1 MERASRRW
9 IVVLLASGAAVFLAA
24 LVVVVPRERSA
35 RQSGAPVTRDDPADR
50 YADASACANC
60 HAKIARTYA
69 LTGMARSFARL
80 GSGRSRLG
88 TAGRLDHN
96 ASDRQYTMLQNDGRF
111 YQRRQE
117 IGFDGTEANVLEVEA
132 HYVIGSGNHAQTYLH
147 RNTDGR
153 LFEMPV
159 TWYSRQERPETG
171 AGAGYWAMSP
181 GYDKSAHQDF
191 RRLINQ
197 DCMSCHNGYPRAL
210 VTDDGNGPV
219 FPGAL
224 PEGIDCQRCHG
235 PGQAH
240 IDAAQAEDVEG
251 ARRTIANP
259 GRFDRERQLEACMQC
274 HLESTSGPLPFRIR
288 RYEHAPFSYMP
299 GKPLSDY
306 FIHFDHA
313 PGTGREDKFEIAGAA
328 YRLRKS
334 ACFQRSDM
342 TCLTCH
348 DPHDIPRG
356 AEAVQRYVAIC
367 QSCHGGAHRSG
378 MPPSPDVRRS
388 ASCLDCH
395 MPRRRTED
403 AIHVAMT
410 DHYIQRR
417 RPDRDLLA
425 PRTEPESYEYRGE
438 GALYYPPQL
447 ASTPE
452 NELYLA
458 LAQVQQ
464 GANLA
469 GGIPRLE
476 RAIQQ
481 YRPAR
486 PDIYHELAR
495 AYAKTSNLASVIRWC
510 EEALTRDR
518 TFVPALKELGGAALK
533 LGRLDD
539 AARSLEKAVAL
550 GRNDG
555 YALAD
560 LGNVYL
566 QQGRVDEAEQA
577 LRRALTIDGDLPQA
591 NNTLGLAALKRGDQA
606 QAEASFRAALRVQPD
621 LAEAQNNLATLLAGR
636 RAYREAAY
644 HFEKAIRSDPAYVD
658 AHHSYGLVLALMESY
673 PRAVTELE
681 TAVRLAPD
689 RAPARL
695 DLADVL
701 ARLGRVDEARR
712 EYTAAIRLDPAN
724 QEARAGLAALPR

>member
-1 MERASRRW
+1 MQRASRRW

-24 LVVVVPRERSA
+24 LFAVVPRDRSA
-35 RQSGAPVTRDDPADR
+35 PESGAAITRKNAADG

-60 HAKIARTYA
+60 HAKIANTYA

-80 GSGRSRLG
+80 GTGGSWPG
-88 TAGRLDHN
+88 TAGRLDHD
-96 ASDRQYTMLQNDGRF
+96 ASDRHYTMLQRDGRF
-111 YQRRQE
+111 YQRRHE
-117 IGFDGTEANVLEVEA
+117 IGFDGTETNTLEVEA
-132 HYVIGSGNHAQTYLH
+132 HYEIGSGNHAQTFLH
-147 RNTDGR
+147 RNPDGR

-159 TWYSRQERPETG
+159 SWYSRQERPETG

-181 GYDKSAHQDF
+181 GYDKSVHQDF
-191 RRLINQ
+191 RQLINQ

-210 VTDDGNGPV
+210 VTDAGNGPV
-219 FPGAL
+219 FTGAL

-240 IDAAQAEDVEG
+240 IDAIQSEDIDAG
-251 ARRTIANP
+251 RQTIVNP
-259 GRFDRERQLEACMQC
+259 GRLDRERKLEACMQC

-288 RYEHAPFSYMP
+288 RYERPPLSYVP
-299 GKPLSDY
+299 GKPLGDY

-313 PGTGREDKFEIAGAA
+313 AGAGREDKFEIAGAA

-348 DPHDIPRG
+348 NPHDIPRG

-367 QSCHGGAHRSG
+367 QSCHGGTHRSAI
-378 MPPSPDVRRS
+378 PQSPDVRRS
-388 ASCLDCH
+388 ATCLDCH
-395 MPRRRTED
+395 MPKRRTED
-403 AIHVAMT
+403 AVHVVMT

-417 RPDRDLLA
+417 RSAADLLA
-425 PRTEPESYEYRGE
+425 PRREPESYEYRGE
-438 GALYYPPQL
+438 VALYYPPQL

-476 RAIQQ
+476 RAIEQ
-481 YRPAR
+481 YRPTR
-486 PDIYHELAR
+486 PDIYYELAR
-495 AYAKTSNLASVIRWC
+495 AYAKTSNFASVIHWC
-510 EEALTRDR
+510 EEALTRDN
-518 TFVPALKELGGAALK
+518 TFVPALKELGAAALK

-539 AARSLEKAVAL
+539 AARSLEAAVGL
-550 GRNDG
+550 GPNDG

-566 QQGRVDEAEQA
+566 QQGRVDQAEQA

-606 QAEASFRAALRVQPD
+606 QAETSFRAALRIQPD

-658 AHHSYGLVLALMESY
+658 ARHSYGLVLALMQSFT
-673 PRAVTELE
+673 RAVTELE
-681 TAVRLAPD
+681 TAVRLAPN

-712 EYTAAIRLDPAN
+712 EYAAAIRLDPAN
-724 QEARAGLAALPR
+724 QEARAGLAALSR

>member
-1 MERASRRW
+1 MQRASSQW

-24 LVVVVPRERSA
+24 LFVGVPRDRRAPE
-35 RQSGAPVTRDDPADR
+35 SGTAVTREDTADG

-60 HAKIARTYA
+60 HAKIANTYA

-80 GSGRSRLG
+80 GSGRSWRG

-96 ASDRQYTMLQNDGRF
+96 ASDRHYTMLQRDGRF
-111 YQRRQE
+111 YQRRHE
-117 IGFDGTEANVLEVEA
+117 IGFDGTETNTLEVEA
-132 HYVIGSGNHAQTYLH
+132 HYVVGSGNHAQTFLH
-147 RNTDGR
+147 RTTDGR

-159 TWYSRQERPETG
+159 SWYSRQERPATG
-171 AGAGYWAMSP
+171 ARAGYWAMSP
-181 GYDKSAHQDF
+181 GYDKAVHQDF
-191 RRLINQ
+191 RQVINQ
-197 DCMSCHNGYPRAL
+197 DCMSCHNGYPRAP
-210 VTDDGNGPV
+210 VTDAGNGPV
-219 FPGAL
+219 FTGAL

-240 IDAAQAEDVEG
+240 IDAVQSEDVDAG
-251 ARRTIANP
+251 RQTIVNP
-259 GRFDRERQLEACMQC
+259 GRFDRERKLEACMQC

-288 RYEHAPFSYMP
+288 RYERQPLSYVP
-299 GKPLSDY
+299 GKPLGDY

-313 PGTGREDKFEIAGAA
+313 AGAGREDKFEIAGAA

-367 QSCHGGAHRSG
+367 QSCHRGTHRSG
-378 MPPSPDVRRS
+378 TPQSPDVRRS
-388 ASCLDCH
+388 ATCLDCH

-403 AIHVAMT
+403 AVHVVMT
-410 DHYIQRR
+410 DHNIQRR
-417 RPDRDLLA
+417 RPAADLLA
-425 PRTEPESYEYRGE
+425 PRREPESYEYRGE
-438 GALYYPPQL
+438 VALYYPPQL

-476 RAIQQ
+476 RAIEQ
-481 YRPAR
+481 YRPTR
-486 PDIYHELAR
+486 PDIYYELAR
-495 AYAKTSNLASVIRWC
+495 AYARTSNFAAVIRWC
-510 EEALTRDR
+510 EEALTRDN
-518 TFVPALKELGGAALK
+518 TFVPALKELSAAALK
-533 LGRLDD
+533 LGRLED
-539 AARSLEKAVAL
+539 AARSLEAAVGL

-566 QQGRVDEAEQA
+566 QQGRVDQAEQA

-606 QAEASFRAALRVQPD
+606 QAETSFRAALRIQPD
-621 LAEAQNNLATLLAGR
+621 LADAQNNLATLLAGR

-658 AHHSYGLVLALMESY
+658 ARHSYGLVLALMQSFT
-673 PRAVTELE
+673 RAVTELE

-712 EYTAAIRLDPAN
+712 EYAAAIRLDPAN
-724 QEARAGLAALPR
+724 QEARAGLAALSR